1 MGKKALRSG
10 IWLIVVLLLVGFYGC
25 KKKNSEIPTNPLP
38 PAGQIKGDLKVLS
51 ATPKGTT
58 RTASESQAIVVI
70 FDHPMV
76 ALEALPEGAGS
87 SFLKVKPAV
96 PGKHRLLGTRALV
109 FTPDSRLPYSTPF
122 EATVPAGTC
131 SRDGFCMPE
140 GFTWRFNTVRPRV
153 LAHFPAGG
161 QKSLKL
167 DTRVLLVFNQPVSR
181 DNAGKFITFTGLEP
195 EGREVPVVFDLRT
208 PSEKMLKEEEIKA
221 SPQEVLLVEPVA
233 SLRPDS
239 AYRVEI
245 KAGLPAA
252 EGPLGSDQDY
262 AFRFETF
269 KTFRFV
275 GMNAALNHN
284 PHEPLKFQ
292 FSNPVSYKQFI
303 QAVRLEPDVA
313 IPDYYAEW
321 DSSNPFIWLNLPLEP
336 EMEYAVRISP
346 DLEDEFGNRLGS
358 EIVQRFRTAPFP
370 PSISMTTGHGVIE
383 AYSDPLYPFYA
394 LNTTRVFIQAANVPA
409 AAVIPL
415 LSKPRI
421 FWTNEKLQPGPGFY
435 SLEKA
440 LSFKLPPN
448 KRQAVPI
455 DLKSVLPDRSGL
467 VFVQLDTGLPDK
479 YERFPKVMLQVT
491 ELGISAKFSPE
502 NNVIWVSELRTGLP
516 VADAEVEV
524 RDDANAVRWQ
534 GKTDESGR
542 AETPGWK
549 ELGIKGRDVWSK
561 PQQWVFARRG
571 KDVAF
576 TSSELGTGIDPY
588 RFRLDYDWNPRPE
601 TVQGHIFTER
611 GIYRAGEMV
620 HIKGIIRVREKG
632 TWHLPKFREVM
643 CEVQDPFQKSVH
655 KGKMPL
661 DEYGSF
667 AFDLETSQ
675 EASLGN
681 YQVLAVVPPD
691 VAGDKPLV
699 LSDSFRV
706 EAFRPAEFEVHLRT
720 PRESFIFG
728 DEYRGEVRANYL
740 SGGAMSG
747 QKTAWFLRLNP
758 SGFTPPGRNGFLFG
772 NELDW
777 EDNQGAEESRLVASG
792 EAELGDQGLL
802 EVKAS
807 LVAEKEKDSVM
818 ATLEA
823 TVHSPSRNS
832 ISNRIQTTVHR
843 GEFYV
848 GLQPSTSFLEMGKSL
863 SLNVIA
869 VDPQGRSLP
878 GKRLKVK
885 LLKREWRSV
894 RQAGVGGRFRWHTE
908 KEDIEVS
915 TRNVETKEGPAAL
928 EFVPEKSGLYLFA
941 AEGKDG
947 RGNLITTSTY
957 FYVTGKDYVSW
968 EQRDDDTIELVADR
982 DRYAP
987 GETASILVKSPY
999 EKAKALITV
1008 ERELVIESQVLE
1020 IQGSS
1025 SRIEIPI
1032 KPGYMPNVFVSVLLL
1047 QGRTEQARADE
1058 KQDIGKPS
1066 FKMGYVKLSVSPSE
1080 KLLKV
1085 DIARD
1090 KRDYKP
1096 KEKVS
1101 LSIKIRD
1108 SKNAAVKACL
1118 SLAVVDVG
1126 VLNLIGYETP
1136 DPFGRF
1142 YREKPLS
1149 IQTSETRLHVVG
1161 RREYGEKGEDT
1172 GGGGEK
1178 MLAAF
1183 PALTEVELR
1192 GDFKSTA
1199 FWDPSLITNDQG
1211 EAGVTFEL
1219 PANLTSFRIMAVAQT
1234 VDSEFGRGDDTFR
1247 VSKPLQLRPSLP
1259 RFARSGDRFEGGV
1272 VVRNL
1277 SDKKGTVNLELEAR
1291 NILCPDA
1298 SVRMF
1303 ELGPGEARE
1312 VVFPF
1317 QADSPGLARLAF
1329 KARMG
1334 EETDGLEIRLPVQL
1348 PRPKESVALSGQ
1360 VKDAAEERVRIPGDA
1375 LLDESFLD
1383 VQASPTALSG
1393 LKGSLDYLKDYP
1405 YACLEQRLSA
1415 VLPYLVASKVI
1426 FDFKLSPMEE
1436 SVVRKFVQA
1445 TLRDVYGYQKEEGA
1459 FGLWPDGHRTSP
1471 YLTCYGVFALLKARE
1486 AGYEVDAS
1494 RLDQAAQ
1501 FLSDWLRE
1509 DYGSGGHPYEVRGW
1523 KTTRAFALYDLAL
1536 LGRPEQAYAEKLFA
1550 ERDDLPIFGR
1560 ALLLKAL
1567 HYGKGTLRAQSML
1580 LDELLNMVK
1589 VTPADAHFEEGE
1601 ASGLEWVY
1609 SSNLRTTAF
1618 VLQTL
1623 IEIGSDHPLVP
1634 QIARWIVEKRRS
1646 GHWHSTQENF
1656 YVFYALND
1664 FFRTYEKERPDFAF
1678 KVTLDART
1686 LLEGSFK
1693 DLDAGIKTARMKL
1706 TAHPAGKE
1714 LPLAVRKDGDGT
1726 LYYTAR
1732 MTYAPGQKLEARDEG
1747 ISILKHLESLD
1758 GKPLQTVKA
1767 GSLVVVAV
1775 DVVMPQEGLFIVV
1788 DDPLPAGF
1796 EAVNPSFLTES
1807 EEQLR
1812 KLDKIDERDERW
1824 WEGFHHVEM
1833 RDDRVLLF
1841 ADSLTA
1847 GLHTHRYLARAL
1859 TFGTFLAPGTKV
1871 EEMYSPEVFG
1881 RGAEQIATIEK

>member
-1 MGKKALRSG
+1 MGKKALRPG
-10 IWLIVVLLLVGFYGC
+10 IWLIVVLLFVGFSGC
-25 KKKNSEIPTNPLP
+25 KKKNGEIPTNPVP
-38 PAGQIKGDLKVLS
+38 PAGEIKGDLKVLS

-58 RTASESQAIVVI
+58 RTPSESQAIVVI

-87 SFLKVKPAV
+87 SFLKVLPAV
-96 PGKHRLLGTRALV
+96 PGKHRWLGARALV
-109 FTPDSRLPYSTPF
+109 FTPDTRLPYSTPF

-131 SRDGFCMPE
+131 SRDGFCIPE

-153 LAHFPAGG
+153 LAHFPAGD
-161 QKSLKL
+161 QKSVKP

-181 DNAGKFITFTGLEP
+181 DNAGKFIAFTGLGP
-195 EGREVPVVFDLRT
+195 EGREAPVGFDLRT

-221 SPQEVLLVEPVA
+221 SPQEVLLVEPVD

-262 AFRFETF
+262 AFQFETF

-275 GMNAALNHN
+275 GMNAAMNHN

-292 FSNPVSYKQFI
+292 FSNPVSYKRFI
-303 QAVRLEPDVA
+303 QAVRFEPEVA

-336 EMEYAVRISP
+336 EMEYAVRVSP
-346 DLEDEFGNRLGS
+346 DLEDEFGNRLGN
-358 EIVQRFRTAPFP
+358 EVVQRFRTAPFP

-394 LNTTRVFIQAANVPA
+394 LNTTRVFVQAANVPA
-409 AAVIPL
+409 AGVIPL
-415 LSKPRI
+415 LSRPRI

-435 SLEKA
+435 GLEKA

-448 KRQAVPI
+448 KRQAVAI

-516 VADAEVEV
+516 VAGAEVEV

-542 AETPGWK
+542 AETSGWK
-549 ELGIKGRDVWSK
+549 ELGIKGRDEWSK

-611 GIYRAGEMV
+611 GIYRAGETV

-632 TWHLPKFREVM
+632 TWHLPKFHEVM

-655 KGKMPL
+655 KGKASL

-667 AFDLETSQ
+667 AFDLDTSP

-720 PRESFIFG
+720 PGESFVFG

-747 QKTAWFLRLNP
+747 QKAAWFLRLNP

-772 NELDW
+772 NEMDW
-777 EDNQGAEESRLVASG
+777 EDDQGVEESRLVASG

-802 EVKAS
+802 EIKAS

-823 TVHSPSRNS
+823 TVQSPSRNA

-843 GEFYV
+843 GEFYI
-848 GLQPSTSFLEMGKSL
+848 GLQPSTSFLEKGKSL

-885 LLKREWRSV
+885 LVKREWRSV
-894 RQAGVGGRFRWHTE
+894 RQAGVGRRFRWHTE

-915 TRNVETKEGPAAL
+915 TQNVETKEGPAAL

-947 RGNLITTSTY
+947 RDNLITTSTY

-987 GETASILVKSPY
+987 GETARVLVKSPY
-999 EKAKALITV
+999 EKAKALVTI

-1032 KPGYMPNVFVSVLLL
+1032 KPEYMPNVFVSVLLI
-1047 QGRTEQARADE
+1047 QGRTEQSRADE
-1058 KQDIGKPS
+1058 RQDIGKPS
-1066 FKMGYVKLSVSPSE
+1066 FKMGYVKLSVSPFE
-1080 KLLKV
+1080 KMLKV

-1090 KRDYKP
+1090 KKDYKP

-1101 LSIKIRD
+1101 LSFKVRD

-1126 VLNLIGYETP
+1126 VLNLIGYQTP

-1142 YREKPLS
+1142 YGEKPLS

-1178 MLAAF
+1178 MLAAS

-1199 FWDPSLITNDQG
+1199 FWNPSLITNDQG

-1219 PANLTSFRIMAVAQT
+1219 PANLTSFRVMAVAQT
-1234 VDSEFGRGDDTFR
+1234 ADSEFGRGDDTFR
-1247 VSKPLQLRPSLP
+1247 VSKPLQLQPSLP
-1259 RFARSGDRFEGGV
+1259 RFARSGDKFEAGA

-1277 SDKKGTVNLELEAR
+1277 SDRKGTVNLEMEAR
-1291 NILCPDA
+1291 NIICPDA
-1298 SVRMF
+1298 SVRTF

-1312 VVFPF
+1312 VLFPF
-1317 QADSPGLARLAF
+1317 QAESPGLARLAF
-1329 KARMG
+1329 RARMG
-1334 EETDGLEIRLPVQL
+1334 EETDGLEIKLPVQL
-1348 PRPKESVALSGQ
+1348 PRPTESVALSGQ
-1360 VKDAAEERVRIPGDA
+1360 VKDAAEERIRIPGDA
-1375 LLDESFLD
+1375 FLEESFLD

-1393 LKGSLDYLKDYP
+1393 LKGSLDYLKNYP
-1405 YACLEQRLSA
+1405 YLCLEQRLSA

-1436 SVVRKFVQA
+1436 PAVRKFVHVM
-1445 TLRDVYGYQKEEGA
+1445 LRDVYGYQKEEGA
-1459 FGLWPDGHRTSP
+1459 FGLWPDGNWTSP
-1471 YLTCYGVFALLKARE
+1471 YLTCYSIFALVKARE
-1486 AGYEVDAS
+1486 AGYEIDAS

-1501 FLSDWLRE
+1501 FLVDWLRE
-1509 DYGSGGHPYEVRGW
+1509 DFGSGRHLYEVRSW

-1536 LGRPEQAYAEKLFA
+1536 LGRPEPAYAEKLFA
-1550 ERDDLPIFGR
+1550 ERDDLPVFGR

-1567 HYGKGTLRAQSML
+1567 HYGKGTLRAQNML

-1601 ASGLEWVY
+1601 SAGLGWVY

-1634 QIARWIVEKRRS
+1634 QIARWIVDKRRS

-1678 KVTLDART
+1678 KMTLDART

-1693 DLDAGIKTARMKL
+1693 GLDAGIKTVRMKL
-1706 TAHPAGKE
+1706 SAHPAGKE

-1747 ISILKHLESLD
+1747 ISVLKHLESLD
-1758 GKPLQTVKA
+1758 GKSVQTVKA

-1812 KLDKIDERDERW
+1812 KLDKIDEGDERW

-1881 RGAEQIATIEK
+1881 RGAEQTVAIEK